1 MCRQFDSSRHHRK
14 GDCKPGADSHLFCIY
29 PLPYRTCKPMGQK
42 DILLERLRTGE
53 SVSKP
58 QQMKLT
64 LLLSLP
70 AILAQSASVLMQ
82 YIDAGMVG
90 RLGANPSASIGLITS
105 STWILG
111 GFTAGACSGF
121 SVQIAH
127 LCGAND
133 FKSARVVLR
142 QGLSAVFFLG
152 LFLALFGIG
161 ISGSLPRWLGGGP
174 EIVGDATRYFR
185 IYSAFIPIGAIGWAA
200 SACLQ
205 ASGNMKVPSIMFI
218 GMCVLDVVFNWIF
231 IYGLDMGVAGAAL
244 GTGMSQ
250 VVTTAFA
257 LWYALTRS
265 KELKIIGERGN
276 FVPHRKVL
284 DKAWGITGPMWL
296 QNIILR
302 GAYVMSTVIVAPLGP
317 IAIAANAF
325 AITAESFCYMPGYG
339 IEEAATTLVGQSLGA
354 NRRDYAK
361 SFSVITMVMAAAI
374 MTFLGVLMFIFATD
388 LMGLLSTD
396 PQVVALGAKVLRIE
410 AFAET
415 MYAFSI
421 VGYGACVGAGDT
433 LVPSAMN
440 LCSMWFVRI
449 GLALVLTPRLGLTG
463 YWIAMCIELNLRG
476 LLFKW
481 RLRGEKWMKDRSLGK
496 AVA

>member
-1 MCRQFDSSRHHRK
+1 MPK
-14 GDCKPGADSHLFCIY
+14 GL
-29 PLPYRTCKPMGQK
+29 K
-42 DILLERLRTGE
+42 DTLLERLRGGQP
-53 SVSKP
+53 VSRK
-58 QQMKLT
+58 QQMELT

-70 AILAQSASVLMQ
+70 AILAQATSVLMQ

-90 RLGANPSASIGLITS
+90 RLGANPSASIGLIMT
-105 STWILG
+105 STWILS

-121 SVQIAH
+121 SVQVAH
-127 LCGAND
+127 LCGASD
-133 FKSARVVLR
+133 FKNARVVMR

-152 LFLALFGIG
+152 LFLASVGIG
-161 ISGSLPRWLGGGP
+161 ISGALPRWLGGGP
-174 EIVGDATRYFR
+174 EIVEDATRYFR
-185 IYSAFIPIGAIGWAA
+185 IYSAFIPIGAVGWAA

-205 ASGNMKVPSIMFI
+205 ASGNMKIPSIMYI

-231 IYGLDMGVAGAAL
+231 IYGCGMGVAGAAL
-244 GTGMSQ
+244 GTGMSEL
-250 VVTTAFA
+250 VTTLFA
-257 LWYALTRS
+257 LWYATTKS
-265 KELKIIGERGN
+265 KELKLIGEHGT
-276 FVPHRKVL
+276 FMPQRKVL
-284 DKAWGITGPMWL
+284 DKAWGITAPMWL
-296 QNIILR
+296 QNIIMR

-317 IAIAANAF
+317 IAIAANSF

-354 NRRDYAK
+354 NRRNYAK
-361 SFSVITMVMAAAI
+361 SFSVITMLMASAI
-374 MTFLGVLMFIFATD
+374 MTVLAVLMYIFAFD

-396 PQVVALGAKVLRIE
+396 PEVVALGAKVLRIE

-449 GLALVLTPRLGLTG
+449 GLALILTPKMGLTG
-463 YWIAMCIELNLRG
+463 YWIAMCIELNFRG
-476 LLFKW
+476 VLFIW
-481 RLRGEKWMKDRSLGK
+481 RLKGEKWMKDRSLAK
-496 AVA
+496 ATA